1 MKKLCV
7 FALLAMSIMSVAS
20 RSPRVSEGNGM
31 VEPPPS
37 PNGFHSADD
46 FFCKNFFKEKN
57 YKLNE
62 VLKRTPAAPTLADR
76 NDPPKR

>member
-1 MKKLCV
+1 MKKLYV
-7 FALLAMSIMSVAS
+7 FALLVMSVVSVAS
-20 RSPRVSEGNGM
+20 RSPRDSEGNGM

-46 FFCKNFFKEKN
+46 FFCKDFFKSKN
-57 YKLNE
+57 YDFNE
-62 VLKRTPAAPTLADR
+62 VFERTPAAPTLADR